1 MRDVPIHRSLL
12 LHVSGQR
19 STGSIDVFECTCL
32 HCGAAGNLAG
42 FKHVQLELFRQAG
55 QDLLARLAPDL
66 AAHLLTIFRAHSRQA
81 APVPAATD
89 VNALANGHDQS
100 SNTAGLQHQALPGGY
115 PDAHLLATPVNAA
128 AGIAAPAL
136 DDGSSAAAALLSSEI
151 PSQAEL
157 SQVSDV
163 QAQLATA
170 DFSDAYTLPLLDGND
185 RAQPFRSAASFS
197 SAHIPTE
204 RPSRP
209 SQLPTD
215 VSLGGNPAGS
225 VASAVPAVSQETTRS
240 SASVRAQAFQMQ
252 QQIEQDAKHGHL
264 VVLQPQETVQYSSH
278 MLVMKGS
285 IKLEG
290 CPVNTQLVSGQ
301 LYSISIHHQLFLP
314 PPLPL
319 TVSPTSLC
327 CAVVKL

>member
-1 MRDVPIHRSLL
+1 MHKSLL
-12 LHVSGQR
+12 LHDSGQA
-19 STGSIDVFECTCL
+19 SKGSIDGVWYTSF
-32 HCGAAGNLAG
+32 HCGAAGSLAG

-66 AAHLLTIFRAHSRQA
+66 ATQLLTIFRAHSRQA
-81 APVPAATD
+81 ASASTPAAGD
-89 VNALANGHDQS
+89 VNTIASSYKQS
-100 SNTAGLQHQALPGGY
+100 ANTATLQDQAATECY
-115 PDAHLLATPVNAA
+115 PSARSAHTSVITA
-128 AGIAAPAL
+128 AGMAGPAL
-136 DDGSSAAAALLSSEI
+136 DDGRSGLLTPEI

-185 RAQPFRSAASFS
+185 TAQPFRSAASFS

-215 VSLGGNPAGS
+215 ASIGGNAAGNVAPA
-225 VASAVPAVSQETTRS
+225 ASQETTRS
-240 SASVRAQAFQMQ
+240 SASIRVQASQMQ

-264 VVLQPQETVQYSSH
+264 VVLQPQETVQCSSH
-278 MLVMKGS
+278 VLVMKGS

-290 CPVNTQLVSGQ
+290 GPVNTQLVSGQ
-301 LYSISIHHQLFLP
+301 HSS
-314 PPLPL
+314 
-319 TVSPTSLC
+319 
-327 CAVVKL
+327 